1 MSGPM
6 KRPPAP
12 FDARQLAETVDTM
25 ALLIASLSDRIDAQ
39 GRILEK
45 VHQTATE
52 ARMAAFAAE
61 RATDWERN
69 GDFINEGI
77 ARGTRQAD
85 RLMELMLNQL
95 EAMNRVMDEMLPLIA
110 ITTPRELKRRERL
123 ERLRRWMPW
132 LLGGMFLLGAAVV
145 RLAVALGWLG

>member
-1 MSGPM
+1 MSGPL
-6 KRPPAP
+6 KRPPAL

-39 GRILEK
+39 GRLLEK

-69 GDFINEGI
+69 GDLINEGI
-77 ARGTRQAD
+77 ARQSWQAD
-85 RLMELMLNQL
+85 RLMEVMSNQL
-95 EAMNRVMDEMLPLIA
+95 QLMKRVIDEMLPLIA
-110 ITTPRELKRRERL
+110 ITTPRELERREKALVSARKHL
-123 ERLRRWMPW
+123 
-132 LLGGMFLLGAAVV
+132 FAV
-145 RLAVALGWLG
+145 LAMRNPASQQEGEA